1 MNKEEYQEII
11 NTYKKEN
18 KELIESGK
26 CKHVFLECLPTKKHG
41 KKYIIYWNNSIGYN
55 VYLIYNKYECFV
67 NIVDVKNRKITIK
80 YNNKEYVF
88 LKSCFGE
95 CKIGRMFNIKTSNFR
110 LNVGE
115 TIVDEKR
122 NLIIIDNDIR
132 NKNRKNGKVEKVKW
146 YKYRCMKCGNED
158 WIEESKLL
166 TLKRGCNRCFSG
178 GGYKKIDETN
188 CIATTHPHL
197 MKYLIN
203 KKEGYKY
210 SCSSG
215 KYLTLKCPHCGF
227 EKYMRIEHFVSF
239 GFACPK
245 CSDGISY
252 PNKFMANIL
261 SELNIDFE
269 TEYSPTWC
277 VFYNKFKNK
286 YIRCRYDFYFKHDNN
301 KYIVEMDGW
310 WHREDNNISGQSSEE
325 SKEIDWYKDKLAK
338 EHNIEVIRVD
348 CGYDDMLD
356 RFKYVKNSILN
367 SKLSEIFNLDN
378 INWLHIDLKSQK
390 SKLLEVCNHWNEVS
404 KDKKEI
410 SKLFNISTSTVNDYL
425 HKGEELGLCKYER
438 GKIIYPKSK
447 MKSIKCITTGE
458 YFKCVNDIDL
468 NKYSIKNKARINSV
482 CNPNS
487 RHRYCGTYNGKKLE
501 WKYISKQE
509 YEDYINKN

>member
-1 MNKEEYQEII
+1 MNQEEYKEII
-11 NTYKKEN
+11 NKYKEEN

-26 CKHVFLECLPTKKHG
+26 CKKMFTECLPYKIIKNNKHIIKWDEATNYKIHFIYYDKEDDLTIIKHNKG
-41 KKYIIYWNNSIGYN
+41 K
-55 VYLIYNKYECFV
+55 LIV
-67 NIVDVKNRKITIK
+67 M
-80 YNNKEYVF
+80 YNNKEYTF
-88 LKSCFGE
+88 NRGDFKD
-95 CKIGRMFNIKTSNFR
+95 CKIGRIFGVKTSNFR
-110 LNVGE
+110 LNIGE

-122 NLIIIDNDIR
+122 DLIIIDNDIR

-146 YKYRCMKCGNED
+146 YKYRCMKCKNED

-227 EKYMRIEHFVSF
+227 EKYMKIEHFVSF

-286 YIRCRYDFYFKHDNN
+286 DIRCRYDFYFKHDDN

-310 WHREDNNISGQSSEE
+310 WHREYNNISGQSSEE

-367 SKLSEIFNLDN
+367 SKLSEIY
-378 INWLHIDLKSQK
+378 
-390 SKLLEVCNHWNEVS
+390 KLVEHRF
-404 KDKKEI
+404 KI
-410 SKLFNISTSTVNDYL
+410 SKI
-425 HKGEELGLCKYER
+425 
-438 GKIIYPKSK
+438 
-447 MKSIKCITTGE
+447 
-458 YFKCVNDIDL
+458 
-468 NKYSIKNKARINSV
+468 
-482 CNPNS
+482 
-487 RHRYCGTYNGKKLE
+487 
-501 WKYISKQE
+501 
-509 YEDYINKN
+509 